1 MAMSNVGSI
10 SDQSIGGIITTAT
23 HGSGVNFSVLSAS
36 VLSLTLIKSDTSI
49 VTCSRENDEDLF
61 IATLCG
67 LGTTGLILRV
77 RMQVEKAFRLD
88 ETVEPVEFDEFV
100 WDFDQ
105 IGKSSEHTR
114 AWWFH
119 QAGAFS
125 VGRANRSYQVSPP
138 DARPLRRS
146 ICS

>member
-1 MAMSNVGSI
+1 MSNLGSI

-23 HGSGVNFSVLSAS
+23 HGSGVTFPVLSSS
-36 VLSLTLIKSDTSI
+36 VLSLTLINADTSI
-49 VTCSRENDEDLF
+49 VTCSRESNKDLF

-88 ETVEPVEFDEFV
+88 ETVEPVAFEDFV
-100 WDFDQ
+100 DNFEQ

-114 AWWFH
+114 AWWFP
-119 QAGAFS
+119 QAKAFS
-125 VGRANRSYQVSPP
+125 VGRANRSYQVSSHASP
-138 DARPLRRS
+138 RPLIHELR
-146 ICS
+146 